1 MEILLKIHGEVRWLV
16 ALVALIAILR
26 FALGWLRR
34 SEFRALDRGLMAAFS
49 GLLDLNLVLGT
60 ILLFGLGGG
69 LMRHRLEHMATM
81 LLALIVAHLSA
92 IWRRSEDSGAKFRN
106 SLIAILVASALVVV
120 GVVRLRGGWV
130 F

>member
-1 MEILLKIHGEVRWLV
+1 MEILLKFHGGVRWLV
-16 ALVALIAILR
+16 ALVALIAIVR

-34 SEFRALDRGLMAAFS
+34 SEHGGMDRGLMAAFS
-49 GLLDLNLVLGT
+49 GLIDLNALTGL
-60 ILLFGLGGG
+60 ILFFGLGGG
-69 LMRHRLEHMATM
+69 LTRHRLEHMATM

-106 SLIAILVASALVVV
+106 NLIAILVASALVVV